1 MTSHHRFARR
11 MLAVGSVAV
20 VATAIGIGSAPA
32 GASPP
37 SSDPAGRFQQAPS
50 SGPVDTSF
58 KPLSVDANG
67 RVAVVVQLA
76 GDPVAV
82 VEADKGRKLSDS
94 ERSSVKGA
102 LKKQQDAITGT
113 IKAKGGKIVAEM
125 QSAYNGI
132 QVTVPAT
139 QVDAVA
145 ALPGVVAVHAVTTY
159 KIDNAVSVP
168 FLGVPQVWQNT
179 GYTGKNVKVGIIDTG
194 IDYTHANFG
203 GPGTVAAYDQ
213 AKATDTQPADPAL
226 FGPNA
231 PRVKGG
237 TDLVGDDYNAD
248 PQADDYQPVPHPDPN
263 PLDCEGHGS
272 HVAGTAAGS
281 GVTADGKTYL
291 GPYDASTPSKTWTI
305 GPGVAPQADLYAIRV
320 FGCTGSTDVV
330 VPAIDWAVDH
340 GMDVINMSLG
350 SPFGLGDSPDAV
362 AASNA
367 VGAGVVVVAAAGNE
381 GPSPYIV
388 GSPSTGDGVISV
400 SAIDSTATF
409 PGATITL
416 SGGATVSAINANGAD
431 LSGLSRDAGGLSEG

>member
-20 VATAIGIGSAPA
+20 VATALGIGSAPA
-32 GASPP
+32 GAAPP
-37 SSDPAGRFQQAPS
+37 SSDPAARFQQAPS

-145 ALPGVVAVHAVTTY
+145 AMPGVVAVHAVTTY

-194 IDYTHANFG
+194 IDYTHANFD

-248 PQADDYQPVPHPDPN
+248 PSADDY
-263 PLDCEGHGS
+263 
-272 HVAGTAAGS
+272 
-281 GVTADGKTYL
+281 
-291 GPYDASTPSKTWTI
+291 
-305 GPGVAPQADLYAIRV
+305 
-320 FGCTGSTDVV
+320 
-330 VPAIDWAVDH
+330 
-340 GMDVINMSLG
+340 
-350 SPFGLGDSPDAV
+350 SPFRIPTRTHSTARGTVRTSRAPRQ
-362 AASNA
+362 
-367 VGAGVVVVAAAGNE
+367 AAA
-381 GPSPYIV
+381 
-388 GSPSTGDGVISV
+388 
-400 SAIDSTATF
+400 
-409 PGATITL
+409 
-416 SGGATVSAINANGAD
+416 
-431 LSGLSRDAGGLSEG
+431 